1 MWLTP
6 HFPDLCRSS
15 CIYNAMGA
23 HGPCPATFNVQ
34 LRPLCKAMTC
44 VEGKCDSIIH
54 HRIEDTFS
62 INRLLVYDNCYA
74 ISCHS
79 LE

>member
-15 CIYNAMGA
+15 CIYTLGGRMAPA
-23 HGPCPATFNVQ
+23 HPTFNVQ
-34 LRPLCKAMTC
+34 LRPLCKVMTC
-44 VEGKCDSIIH
+44 VESKCDSIIH

-62 INRLLVYDNCYA
+62 FNKLLVYDNCYV